1 MSTVM
6 VRSGEIGSELAA
18 QLVALRATVK
28 AICKTAR
35 K

>member
-6 VRSGEIGSELAA
+6 DTSGEIGTELAA
-18 QLVALRATVK
+18 QLVALRAKAK